1 MKKCLSILCFLLA
14 PLWPVWLWT
23 QEPSGSSSIQ
33 AANVQFMQLIVKGNM
48 VIVAL
53 SEHPD
58 ITYTG
63 NTMHIATKDNDID
76 VAVADISFFG
86 FSETDQPVQ
95 GIKLPQIAK
104 PKFVSGQVLFTQLKP
119 DSAVEVFAADGRK
132 VAALSANDDGV
143 AIVDLSSKPKG
154 TYIIKTATQ
163 TMKVTNKK

>member
-1 MKKCLSILCFLLA
+1 MLLA
-14 PLWPVWLWT
+14 LLLLA
-23 QEPSGSSSIQ
+23 GSSFVQ
-33 AANVQFMQLIVKGNM
+33 AANVQFMQLKVKGNI

-53 SEHPD
+53 SEHPN
-58 ITYTG
+58 ITYAD

-86 FSETDQPVQ
+86 FSETDQPMQ
-95 GIKLPQIAK
+95 GIKLPQAAK
-104 PKFVSGQVLFTQLKP
+104 PKFVSGQLLFTQLMP
-119 DSAVEVFAADGRK
+119 DSAVEVYAVDGRK

-163 TMKVTNKK
+163 TIKVTNKK